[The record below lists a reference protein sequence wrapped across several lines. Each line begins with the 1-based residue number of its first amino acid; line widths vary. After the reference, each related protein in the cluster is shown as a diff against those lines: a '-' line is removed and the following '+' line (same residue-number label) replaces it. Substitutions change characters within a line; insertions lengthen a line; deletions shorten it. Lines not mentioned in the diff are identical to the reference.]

1 MKLSF
6 RKQLEQKPKSFDEL
20 LENDPFGLLDN
31 VGEKRLSMS
40 VSEKVKSAFEEIAD
54 FVKTNQRLPSLE
66 ADDFDEELLAE
77 KYFSLIKIS
86 PEGQMYCESFL
97 PENKNSQSTEISPI
111 FEEKLSSKEEE
122 LQEQIDRMETKS
134 YNNID
139 DIFNDDPLGLLSDV
153 GDVCVENES
162 WKKDREES
170 SNSVDGQIA
179 KPKTCKEFYKY
190 QRYFDEINRLLSEG
204 HLEAV
209 DIHDTT
215 ASIELGDV
223 FVVNGMMS
231 LIAEVNDLSHKI
243 KSSRKL
249 TYRVR
254 QIFANG
260 TESSPLS
267 TSIKTTFYSKADS
280 PGRRIVSKD
289 YIGIE
294 FLESMKIDLER
305 LSSGSSN
312 VMTGYVYILSS
323 RSTNPTIR
331 GFAEQSKLVKIGYC
345 TTDVKTR
352 IANAENEPTY
362 LCAPVNV
369 IRTYECYNFDPKNL
383 EDVLHTILASHRLNV
398 ELKDKNGTIYRPKE
412 WFTVSFQTAIE
423 IVEHLFAGD
432 LSSYYIDNIQGKLK
446 RK

>member
-6 RKQLEQKPKSFDEL
+6 RKQLEQKPKSFEEL
-20 LENDPFGLLDN
+20 LENDPFCLLNN

-40 VSEKVKSAFEEIAD
+40 VSEKIKSAFEEIAD

-77 KYFSLIKIS
+77 KYFSLIKTS

-97 PENKNSQSTEISPI
+97 PENKNSQSTEISPL
-111 FEEKLSSKEEE
+111 FEEKQSSKEEE

-134 YNNID
+134 YDSID

-170 SNSVDGQIA
+170 SNSVDGKIA
-179 KPKTCKEFYKY
+179 KPISCKDFYKY

-223 FVVNGMMS
+223 FVVKGMMS

-323 RSTNPTIR
+323 K
-331 GFAEQSKLVKIGYC
+331 AL
-345 TTDVKTR
+345 
-352 IANAENEPTY
+352 
-362 LCAPVNV
+362 
-369 IRTYECYNFDPKNL
+369 
-383 EDVLHTILASHRLNV
+383 ILL
-398 ELKDKNGTIYRPKE
+398 
-412 WFTVSFQTAIE
+412 
-423 IVEHLFAGD
+423 
-432 LSSYYIDNIQGKLK
+432 
-446 RK
+446 

>member
-54 FVKTNQRLPSLE
+54 FVKTNQRLPSLD

-77 KYFSLIKIS
+77 KYFSLINTS

-97 PENKNSQSTEISPI
+97 PENKNSQSSDISHL
-111 FEEKLSSKEEE
+111 FEEKQSPNEEE
-122 LQEQIDRMETKS
+122 IQEQIDRMETKS
-134 YNNID
+134 YDSID

-170 SNSVDGQIA
+170 SNSVDGKIA
-179 KPKTCKEFYKY
+179 KPISCKEFYKY
-190 QRYFDEINRLLSEG
+190 QRYFDEINRLLSER

-280 PGRRIVSKD
+280 PGRRIRSID
-289 YIGIE
+289 HIGFE

-331 GFAEQSKLVKIGYC
+331 SFAEQSKLVKIGYC

-369 IRTYECYNFDPKNL
+369 IRTYECYTL
-383 EDVLHTILASHRLNV
+383 IQEILKMFYIQFL
-398 ELKDKNGTIYRPKE
+398 
-412 WFTVSFQTAIE
+412 QAI
-423 IVEHLFAGD
+423 D
-432 LSSYYIDNIQGKLK
+432 
-446 RK
+446 